1 MKKSNVK
8 RDDTVR
14 VIAGKDVGKIGK
26 VLVVMRTSGKAI
38 VERINMVK
46 KHVKPN
52 PQRNIQ
58 GGIMEKEAPINISN
72 LRVVC
77 AACGEYKGFRINFL
91 EDGRKIR
98 VCKVCGGQ
106 VGKTS

>member
-1 MKKSNVK
+1 MKKSHVK
-8 RDDTVR
+8 KDDTVR
-14 VIAGKDVGKIGK
+14 VIAGKDLGKAGK
-26 VLVVMRTSGKAI
+26 VLVVMRREGKAI

-72 LRVVC
+72 LQVVC
-77 AACGEYKGFRINFL
+77 AACGEYKGFNIKFL
-91 EDGRKIR
+91 EDGRKVR